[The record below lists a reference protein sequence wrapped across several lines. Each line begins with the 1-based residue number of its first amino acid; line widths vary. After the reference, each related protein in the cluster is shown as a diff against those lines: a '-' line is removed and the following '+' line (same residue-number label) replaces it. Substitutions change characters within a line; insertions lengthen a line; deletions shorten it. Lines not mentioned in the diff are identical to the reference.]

1 MSLMSSEP
9 NQPKF
14 VPVLRWFS
22 NPSRS
27 SSAATR
33 PSSPSLSLLSL
44 QEALTETLPTTP
56 PRVHLPPTF
65 HSSRT
70 LTRPPP
76 FLDNLTRSTLPTAS
90 VTPQYSQNFSPL
102 RDSPQGTLSHSPP
115 GGSSIEWLRSV
126 RRNINTSSA
135 SRLSP
140 SPTLGWWFQSENKE
154 SVDALLSEDDRS
166 DTVEQEQENIRRKC
180 QSLSRRLSL
189 LVITS
194 YCRPLAKKSCGVLPR
209 PFRL

>member
-1 MSLMSSEP
+1 MLRSLGTRTKLPRSFIPLTATTAMSLMSSEP

-22 NPSRS
+22 NPPRS
-27 SSAATR
+27 SSTATR
-33 PSSPSLSLLSL
+33 PSSPSLSLSLLSL

-56 PRVHLPPTF
+56 PRAHIPPTF

-102 RDSPQGTLSHSPP
+102 RDSPQATPHSPP
-115 GGSSIEWLRSV
+115 GGSSIEWLR
-126 RRNINTSSA
+126 
-135 SRLSP
+135 
-140 SPTLGWWFQSENKE
+140 
-154 SVDALLSEDDRS
+154 
-166 DTVEQEQENIRRKC
+166 
-180 QSLSRRLSL
+180 
-189 LVITS
+189 
-194 YCRPLAKKSCGVLPR
+194 
-209 PFRL
+209 